1 MSQYDTVAEMERD
14 QLILAGKLNE
24 IGDSAEVQ
32 MSFAEQQVQLLEQ
45 QRDYWRQQIDLLNAT
60 GETITSIDQGI
71 EYLAD
76 YVREQ
81 AARKAAEEAEKEALR
96 EAERRRNRRGSWG
109 GGSLGDWGGG
119 GGGAPSYTGTP
130 NFMYASSE
138 DEIADAV
145 ARYAALGL
153 PAYAYQNPSG
163 IWTVSPGQAP
173 YDETH
178 LRGLRQYASGGL
190 HSGGLR
196 LVGERGPEL
205 EVTGPAR
212 YWSHEQTRDMMRGGD
227 NAELI
232 AELRELRARLDKIER
247 NTAVLPQT
255 HDVIDRVTAGGNA
268 MLTEAA

>member
-1 MSQYDTVAEMERD
+1 M
-14 QLILAGKLNE
+14 
-24 IGDSAEVQ
+24 
-32 MSFAEQQVQLLEQ
+32 EQ

-81 AARKAAEEAEKEALR
+81 TAIKAAEEAEKEAAR
-96 EAERRRNRRGSWG
+96 EAARRAYSG
-109 GGSLGDWGGG
+109 GYSPGDWGGG
-119 GGGAPSYTGTP
+119 GGGQDLTSITRTINWDTGEYVYPDGSGGTLSP
-130 NFMYASSE
+130 EELEYFRRIR
-138 DEIADAV
+138 DGEISPTRVIDDLYQVPRHADGG
-145 ARYAALGL
+145 RYA
-153 PAYAYQNPSG
+153 
-163 IWTVSPGQAP
+163 
-173 YDETH
+173 
-178 LRGLRQYASGGL
+178 GGL
-190 HSGGLR
+190 A

-205 EVTGPAR
+205 INFASPGHVYTAA
-212 YWSHEQTRDMMRGGD
+212 QTRDMMRGGD